1 MEKCK
6 ITTLMSML
14 LACQLLAA
22 PAVAEDEAD
31 TDTGTVA
38 TVGGPKGG
46 GKPKPGA
53 DPDC

>member
-1 MEKCK
+1 MEKGK

-14 LACQLLAA
+14 LACQLLTA
-22 PAVAEDEAD
+22 PAMADDEEDSG
-31 TDTGTVA
+31 TGTVA
-38 TVGGPKGG
+38 TVGSPQGG